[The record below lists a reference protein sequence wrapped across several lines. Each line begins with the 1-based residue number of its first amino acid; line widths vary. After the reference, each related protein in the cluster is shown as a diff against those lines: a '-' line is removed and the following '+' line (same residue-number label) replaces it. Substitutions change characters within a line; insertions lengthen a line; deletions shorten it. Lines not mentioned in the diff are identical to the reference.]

1 MDTQIQPTG
10 NNLPAEQQPVS
21 LIQLALEKGYDI
33 DKFKQLFDMQ
43 ERWEIRQAE
52 KAFLEAMSNFQRT
65 CPKIIKTKEVNYPV
79 QGGGNVKYKYAPL
92 GDIAEQ
98 IKETLHSNGLSYRF
112 EFSEKD
118 KNIVCTCIISHAAGH
133 SKSTSFDAPKD
144 ETGKKSPI
152 QQIGSTHTYLQRY
165 SLIGAL
171 GLSTADDDVDGQG
184 PKPTEAK
191 PEITEA
197 DLVKSAELLKN
208 FCKSI
213 QFHESAD
220 ELKKKCPLII
230 IEAQKEEMLPIHIDV
245 LKKQINEQYK
255 KLKTQNETGIPSK

>member
-1 MDTQIQPTG
+1 METKTTG

-43 ERWEIRQAE
+43 ERWETRQAE

-65 CPKIIKTKEVNYPV
+65 CPKIGKTKIVDYPLKE
-79 QGGGNVKYKYAPL
+79 GGRIKYSYAPL
-92 GDIAEQ
+92 GEISEQ
-98 IKETLHSNGLSYRF
+98 IKEALHSNGLSYRF
-112 EFSEKD
+112 EFSEKGN
-118 KNIVCTCIISHAAGH
+118 NIVCTCIVSHLAGH
-133 SKSTSFDAPKD
+133 SKQTTFDAPKD
-144 ETGKKSPI
+144 DTGKKSLI

-171 GLSTADDDVDGQG
+171 GLSTADEDIDGQE
-184 PKPTEAK
+184 KKET
-191 PEITEA
+191 PELTEA

-208 FCKSI
+208 FCESI
-213 QFHESAD
+213 KFHESAA

>member
-1 MDTQIQPTG
+1 METQIQPTG

-43 ERWEIRQAE
+43 ERWETRQAE
-52 KAFLEAMSNFQRT
+52 KAFLQSMSNFQRT

-79 QGGGNVKYKYAPL
+79 QGGGNIKYKYAPL
-92 GDIAEQ
+92 GEITEQ

-112 EFSEKD
+112 EFSEKAN
-118 KNIVCTCIISHAAGH
+118 NIVCTCIVSHSAGH
-133 SKSTSFDAPKD
+133 SKSTSFDSPKD
-144 ETGKKSPI
+144 DTGKKSAI

-171 GLSTADDDVDGQG
+171 GLSTADDDVDGRQSG
-184 PKPTEAK
+184 KKEAK

-197 DLVKSAELLKN
+197 EMLKSAKILKECCEAQDKLSYTELRNNAKN
-208 FCKSI
+208 TETNAKLLGMLPDHI
-213 QFHESAD
+213 EQ
-220 ELKKKCPLII
+220 LKKYINKIYI
-230 IEAQKEEMLPIHIDV
+230 QKQP
-245 LKKQINEQYK
+245 NY
-255 KLKTQNETGIPSK
+255 ETTVSPK